1 MRRRRRATAVRARR
15 PPAGAAAVVAV
26 ASVVVAALAAGGSA
40 VPAAA
45 AAGASTDSV
54 MYNVS
59 ATIERLLDSYD
70 MRLRPQF
77 GGTLLL
83 LPSIYVFLLFSL
95 SVFPHFLRCCFRA
108 VD

>member
-40 VPAAA
+40 VPAA

-83 LPSIYVFLLFSL
+83 LPSIYVFFLLFSL
-95 SVFPHFLRCCFRA
+95 SVSPTF
-108 VD
+108 

>member
-1 MRRRRRATAVRARR
+1 MRRRRRAAAVRARR

-40 VPAAA
+40 VPAA

-95 SVFPHFLRCCFRA
+95 SVPPPLFSCCFRA

>member
-40 VPAAA
+40 VPAA

-95 SVFPHFLRCCFRA
+95 SVSPHFLVVASVR
-108 VD
+108 